1 MLTVYIVCLI
11 VGGALVA
18 LSILGG
24 GDADADADFDA
35 GPDGDVAEMDGEG
48 LAAAAR
54 FLSFRDL
61 VFFVT
66 FFGLTGT
73 LLTLLAIG
81 PLLTPVF
88 SVAVG
93 LGAGAL
99 VHRVMV
105 SLARTESGELAEGS
119 ALEGTLASVIVGIDR
134 KHQGKIAV
142 NGGDHTFQMVA
153 CLHEQAEAKRLRV
166 GDEVV
171 IVRVVDGVAQVA
183 GKSFLA

>member
-24 GDADADADFDA
+24 GDTDAAFDADAA
-35 GPDGDVAEMDGEG
+35 GDVAEMDGEG

-73 LLTLLAIG
+73 LLTALGIG
-81 PLLTPVF
+81 PLLAAPF

-93 LGAGAL
+93 VAAGAL

-105 SLARTESGELAEGS
+105 TLARTESGELADGA
-119 ALEGTLASVIVGIDR
+119 ALEGTLASVVVGIDR

-142 NGGDHTFQMVA
+142 NGGDHTFQLVA
-153 CLHEQAEAKRLRV
+153 CLHEQAEARRLRV

-171 IVRVVDGVAQVA
+171 IVRVADGVAQVA
-183 GKSFLA
+183 GKGFLA